1 MGRFG
6 GRSRCRP
13 LWWPLALPAAFAL
26 LAAFAV
32 GTAWFPPPGLVA
44 ERGWLVF
51 LWEALF
57 PGAAFGAPCYERR
70 PAGLTEQASAKPAE
84 GPMIL
89 RDPVHGLVS
98 FEAPEERIVPLL
110 LGTAEFQRLR
120 RIKQLGLTSLAYP
133 GADHTRFSHAIG
145 TAHVMSRLL
154 ARIRN
159 LQGSLRPAH
168 RLTSAHA
175 VEALAAALLHD
186 VGHGPFSHLFE
197 ESMPDGPRHETW
209 SSRIV
214 LDETTEVHQVL
225 AAWAPELP
233 ARVEALIHG
242 RHELTYL
249 ARAVSGTFDVDRCDY
264 LLRDAHFTGVSY
276 GAFDLDW
283 LLRSFCLAQSTT
295 SDVAPAL
302 AIDGTKGLPAIES
315 FILARLFM
323 FQQVYF
329 HKASRASEHL
339 LSRIL
344 ARVQELLRAGS
355 EVPGTPIAIAS
366 VARSS
371 DTTLASYL
379 ELDDASLWTALS
391 HYRRSEDAV
400 LSDLTCRLFTRQLL
414 KTIDLY
420 GHDATPEGQDR
431 CLAVAVS
438 LAEERGLDPRYY
450 VGLDSP
456 SIIPFDPKSDPIT
469 VVFPDGS
476 ERPPGEVSFLL
487 GRLHGEVL
495 SRPRIIV
502 PEEIRGLVFDKLGR
516 TPEMTQAR
524 GRE

>member
-1 MGRFG
+1 
-6 GRSRCRP
+6 
-13 LWWPLALPAAFAL
+13 
-26 LAAFAV
+26 
-32 GTAWFPPPGLVA
+32 
-44 ERGWLVF
+44 
-51 LWEALF
+51 
-57 PGAAFGAPCYERR
+57 
-70 PAGLTEQASAKPAE
+70 
-84 GPMIL
+84 MIL

-98 FEAPEERIVPLL
+98 FEAAEERIVPLL
-110 LGTAEFQRLR
+110 LGTAEVQRLR

-145 TAHVMSRLL
+145 TAHIMSRLL
-154 ARIRN
+154 ARIRD
-159 LQGSLRPAH
+159 LHGTLPPEH
-168 RLTSAHA
+168 RLTSTHA

-197 ESMPDGPRHETW
+197 ESMPDGPRHEIW

-214 LDETTEVHQVL
+214 LDETTEVHHVL
-225 AAWAPELP
+225 AAWDPALP
-233 ARVEALIHG
+233 GRVEALIHG

-283 LLRSFCLAQSTT
+283 LLRSFCLAQAKT
-295 SDVAPAL
+295 SHAPAL

-344 ARVQELLRAGS
+344 ARVQQLLREGRA
-355 EVPGTPIAIAS
+355 VPGTPAAIEN
-366 VARSS
+366 VARTF
-371 DTTLASYL
+371 DTSLSSYL

-391 HYRRSEDAV
+391 QYRKSEDRI
-400 LSDLTCRLFTRQLL
+400 LSDLTGRLFTRQLL

-420 GHDATPEGQDR
+420 GDHATPEGQEQ
-431 CLAVAVS
+431 CLAA
-438 LAEERGLDPRYY
+438 ATAFAQEQGLSPEYY

-456 SIIPFDPKSDPIT
+456 SVIPFDPKSDPIT

-476 ERPPGEVSFLL
+476 ERPPGDVSFLL

-495 SRPRIIV
+495 SRPRIIIPV
-502 PEEIRGLVFDKLGR
+502 EIRARVYDWLGR
-516 TPEMTQAR
+516 APVSSPAR
-524 GRE
+524 GLA